1 MKKDKVRILTID
13 GGGIRGVIPAM
24 VLDSLEK
31 SLQALSGNTDARI
44 ADYFDFIAGTS
55 TGGIIT
61 CALLAPDKDKPNR
74 SRYSANDIVNLYVN
88 NGNKIFSSSF
98 TGRLL
103 RSVPILDEQ
112 YDSSGIESVLKT
124 YFKDL
129 QLSELVR
136 PCLITSYNTE
146 QRKAHFF
153 TQQKAISHEIGRN
166 FYVRDVCRATSAAP
180 TYFEPALIDSLD
192 KIRFS
197 LIDGGIFANN
207 PTMAALTEAYKT
219 TKVLTKTKDDCPK
232 TEDFYLVSLGTG
244 SVKTP
249 YYHDKIKDK
258 PTLLMIPAI
267 IDMMMSGVSE
277 TTDYQVR
284 KMFEAREVTNQY
296 IRIDAPNLTNE
307 QAEMDNASEKNINLL
322 KTIGNTTAG
331 SVDINGIAKELI
343 AIAEAR
349 EAIITT
355 RKNEGINPK
364 GY

>member
-13 GGGIRGVIPAM
+13 GGGIRGIIPAM

-31 SLQALSGNTDARI
+31 SLRTLSKNENAKI

-61 CALLAPDKDKPNR
+61 CALLAPSKKSPNE
-74 SRYSANDIVNLYVN
+74 SRYSASEIVDLYAK
-88 NGNKIFSSSF
+88 NGSTIFNSSF
-98 TGRLL
+98 ASKLL
-103 RSVPILDEQ
+103 KNIPIKDEK
-112 YDSSGIESVLKT
+112 YNSSGIEAVLAT
-124 YFKDL
+124 YFD
-129 QLSELVR
+129 QLKLSALRR

-153 TQQKAISHEIGRN
+153 TQQKAISQEIGRN
-166 FYVRDVCRATSAAP
+166 FYVKDVCRATSAAP
-180 TYFEPALIDSLD
+180 TYFEPALIDSVD
-192 KIRFS
+192 NIRFS

-207 PTMAALTEAYKT
+207 PTMSALTEAYKT
-219 TKVLTKTKDDCPK
+219 TKVLSNTKNECPK

-249 YYHDKIKDK
+249 YYHDTIKDK
-258 PTLLMIPAI
+258 SALMMIPAI

-284 KMFEAREVTNQY
+284 KMFEARNVTHQY

-307 QAEMDNASEKNINLL
+307 QAELDNASERNINLL
-322 KTIGNTTAG
+322 KTIGNSIANT
-331 SVDINGIAKELI
+331 VDLNGIAKELI
-343 AIAEAR
+343 AIEKAR
-349 EAIITT
+349 TAIITA
-355 RKNEGINPK
+355 RKNGNMTPDS
-364 GY
+364 Y

>member
-24 VLDSLEK
+24 ILISLEK
-31 SLQALSGNTDARI
+31 SLQALSGKPNAKI

-61 CALLAPDKDKPNR
+61 CALLTPSKKSPHE
-74 SRYSANDIVNLYVN
+74 SRYSASEIVDLYAK
-88 NGNKIFSSSF
+88 NGSKIFRTSF
-98 TGRLL
+98 AGKLL
-103 RSVPILDEQ
+103 KSIPLKDEQ
-112 YDSSGIESVLKT
+112 YDSSGIESVLES
-124 YFKDL
+124 YFGNL
-129 QLSELVR
+129 QLSELRR
-136 PCLITSYNTE
+136 PCLVSSYNTE
-146 QRKAHFF
+146 ERKAHFF
-153 TQQKAISHEIGRN
+153 TQQKAASHEIGRN
-166 FYVRDVCRATSAAP
+166 FFVKDVCRATSAAP
-180 TYFEPALIDSLD
+180 TYFEPALIDSVD

-207 PTMAALTEAYKT
+207 PTMSALTEAYKT
-219 TKVLTKTKDDCPK
+219 TKVLTKTKDECPK
-232 TEDFYLVSLGTG
+232 TEDFFLVSLGTG

-258 PTLLMIPAI
+258 SALMMIPAI
-267 IDMMMSGVSE
+267 IDMMMSGVAE

-284 KMFEAREVTNQY
+284 KMFEARNVTQQY

-322 KTIGNTTAG
+322 KTIGHTTAT
-331 SVDINGIAKELI
+331 SVDMNGIAKELI

-349 EAIITT
+349 EAILTD
-355 RKNEGINPK
+355 RKNGDINLK
-364 GY
+364 SY